1 VVNIGVLG
9 ATGPAGGGLAVRLA
23 SVGYEVVLG
32 SRDPA
37 RAEAAVAERQAKWG
51 PRVATLRA
59 GGNVEAAAADLV
71 VLAVPWDAA
80 AATARKHAGQ
90 LAGKVLVS
98 MANGLERNG
107 REFRAILPEGRS
119 VAEEVQAAA
128 PEARV
133 VVAFQ
138 HVPAAAFDDLEDQL
152 ESDVIVAGDD
162 DDARLAVLE
171 LIDTMPALRGFDA
184 GSLSQALAVEAFAA
198 VLLSINVRYKGKAN
212 SYVHIGGV
220 DPEARR

>member
-1 VVNIGVLG
+1 MNIGVLG

-23 SVGYEVVLG
+23 SVGHEVVLG

-37 RAEAAVAERQAKWG
+37 RAVAAVAERRTKWG
-51 PRVATLRA
+51 PRIATLRA
-59 GGNVEAAAADLV
+59 GGNAEAAAADLV

-80 AATARKHAGQ
+80 APTARSHADQ
-90 LAGKVLVS
+90 LSAKVVVS
-98 MANGLERNG
+98 MANGLERTG

-119 VAEEVQAAA
+119 VAEEVQLAA
-128 PEARV
+128 PDARV

-138 HVPAAAFDDLEDQL
+138 HVPAAAFDDLENEL
-152 ESDVIVAGDD
+152 ESDVIVAGNDGA
-162 DDARLAVLE
+162 ARLAVLE
-171 LIDTMPALRGFDA
+171 LIGTMPALRGFDA

-198 VLLSINVRYKGKAN
+198 VLLSINVRYRGKGN